1 MQFPRF
7 KLGINLSRIKKK
19 WHCAFLGIKKWG
31 AGYLLFG
38 SFKEKPVWVLFS
50 FVLLFIFI
58 FGALA
63 VAPLSEHALLALTPK
78 IFSSSN
84 FPCFLLSF

>member
-1 MQFPRF
+1 MALCFSGY
-7 KLGINLSRIKKK
+7 KEM
-19 WHCAFLGIKKWG
+19 G
-31 AGYLLFG
+31 AGCLLFG

-63 VAPLSEHALLALTPK
+63 VAPLSEHALLPLTPK
-78 IFSSSN
+78 IFSFSN